1 MSYLKYKKEKQQ
13 KESKKLAT
21 VGFVVGAALALDDSD
36 SNYEDVVAGGV
47 VGVLVVGLFEYLF
60 PKASSKIAQ
69 MI

>member
-1 MSYLKYKKEKQQ
+1 MNYLKYKKEDEQ

-21 VGFVVGAALALDDSD
+21 VGFALGVAVALDDKD
-36 SNYEDVVAGGV
+36 CKFEDAVAGGV
-47 VGVLVVGLFEYLF
+47 AGVLIAGLVECLF